1 MVYYFNVAEPPFLA
15 KAIHSEEAA
24 PASPFDLRT
33 KFANC

>member
-1 MVYYFNVAEPPFLA
+1 MVYYPFLA

-24 PASPFDLRT
+24 PASPFDIRT